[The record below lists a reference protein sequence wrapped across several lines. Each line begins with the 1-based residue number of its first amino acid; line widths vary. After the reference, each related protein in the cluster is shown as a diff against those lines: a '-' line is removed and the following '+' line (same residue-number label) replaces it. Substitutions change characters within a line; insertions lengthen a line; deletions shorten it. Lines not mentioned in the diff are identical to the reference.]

1 MSDKKLFDFGQFVPG
16 FDFLKGLIPG
26 AATAPGTPAA
36 ANNLFSNWLAPTLD
50 SQEVQK
56 RIEELKTV
64 QFWLDQNGRALSATI
79 QALEVQ
85 KLTLDTLKSMN
96 SGAQQVAQVFQ
107 DGVVAAAS
115 TAAASASAGVNAA
128 KASPTKSEV
137 RQAAEQAAAEEAE
150 AAEDEQQEGLLS
162 EQAAEDLRI
171 VQAQAMQWW
180 GALSKQFQT
189 IATHALDDMAQ
200 NFANASASI
209 PGLSPVAGESAE
221 AGQKAGGT
229 TARTARTASS
239 AATPEGQAPARK
251 RAPRKT
257 SATATR
263 KTASKTT
270 GTRKGAAGNDAAGG
284 KEG

>member
-26 AATAPGTPAA
+26 AATAPGAPAA

-137 RQAAEQAAAEEAE
+137 RQAAEQAAAE
-150 AAEDEQQEGLLS
+150 AAEDSQQEGLLS

-209 PGLSPVAGESAE
+209 PGLSPAAGESAE

-229 TARTARTASS
+229 TAGTARTAS
-239 AATPEGQAPARK
+239 ATATPEGQAPARK

-270 GTRKGAAGNDAAGG
+270 GTRKGAAGNDAAGS

>member
-26 AATAPGTPAA
+26 AATAPGAPAA

-150 AAEDEQQEGLLS
+150 DEQQEGLLS

-229 TARTARTASS
+229 TAGTARTASAT
-239 AATPEGQAPARK
+239 AAAAPEGQAPARK

-270 GTRKGAAGNDAAGG
+270 GTRKGTAGNDAAGR

>member
-150 AAEDEQQEGLLS
+150 DEQQEGLLS
-162 EQAAEDLRI
+162 EQTAEDLRI

-221 AGQKAGGT
+221 TGPKADST

-270 GTRKGAAGNDAAGG
+270 STRKGATGNDAAGG
-284 KEG
+284 KAG

>member
-26 AATAPGTPAA
+26 AATASGAPAA

-137 RQAAEQAAAEEAE
+137 RQAAEQAAAE
-150 AAEDEQQEGLLS
+150 AAEDSQQEGLLS

-229 TARTARTASS
+229 TAGTARTAS
-239 AATPEGQAPARK
+239 ATATPEGQAPARK

-270 GTRKGAAGNDAAGG
+270 GTRKGAAGNDAAGS